1 MAKNLSLILLLIVV
15 ILACRPES
23 ETDAF
28 WDGINTKNKYQP
40 FTFALTSS
48 QIETCA
54 SISQPTLTSML
65 NAEFEG
71 IDNVK
76 INASM
81 MFSSIEDPQY
91 SNIAEELKFLFDLNG
106 NNTFTNYPAFVNN
119 LTCFNTDTASFFESI
134 RTQINSSPKIKLG
147 IKTVID
153 NNDLNIYVKGEYQD
167 NVTNNHSIAIYIY
180 RKSEWANQVTPSGT
194 ESTRFK
200 NKIISATTPTV
211 GFTLAKNNKGET
223 FRKTGTFTFSSEN
236 LSNLGVLAIV
246 YNLENNKPFEVLNS
260 LKSENF

>member
-1 MAKNLSLILLLIVV
+1 MAKNLSLILLLSVV

-71 IDNVK
+71 IDNAK

-106 NNTFTNYPAFVNN
+106 NNT
-119 LTCFNTDTASFFESI
+119 
-134 RTQINSSPKIKLG
+134 
-147 IKTVID
+147 
-153 NNDLNIYVKGEYQD
+153 YQLL
-167 NVTNNHSIAIYIY
+167 
-180 RKSEWANQVTPSGT
+180 
-194 ESTRFK
+194 F
-200 NKIISATTPTV
+200 
-211 GFTLAKNNKGET
+211 
-223 FRKTGTFTFSSEN
+223 
-236 LSNLGVLAIV
+236 
-246 YNLENNKPFEVLNS
+246 
-260 LKSENF
+260 

>member
-1 MAKNLSLILLLIVV
+1 MAKNLSLILLLSI
-15 ILACRPES
+15 ILLGCRTES
-23 ETDAF
+23 ESADF
-28 WDGINTKNKYQP
+28 WDSIITINKYQP

-71 IDNVK
+71 IDNAK

-91 SNIAEELKFLFDLNG
+91 SNIAEELKRLFDLNG
-106 NNTFTNYPAFVNN
+106 NNTFKTYPAFVNN

-153 NNDLNIYVKGEYQD
+153 KKDLNIYVKGEYQD
-167 NVTNNHSIAIYIY
+167 NVTSSHSIAIYIY
-180 RKSEWANQVTPSGT
+180 RKSEWANQETPSGT
-194 ESTRFK
+194 ESIKFK

-211 GFTLAKNNKGET
+211 GSTLNKNSKGAT
-223 FRKTGTFTFSSEN
+223 FRKVGTFHFSNEN
-236 LSNLGVLAIV
+236 RSNLGVLAIV
-246 YNLENNKPFEVLNS
+246 YNLENDKPFEVLNS
-260 LKSENF
+260 LKLETL

>member
-1 MAKNLSLILLLIVV
+1 MAKNLSLILLLSI
-15 ILACRPES
+15 ILHGCRIES
-23 ETDAF
+23 ETGDF
-28 WDGINTKNKYQP
+28 WDSINTINKYQP

-65 NAEFEG
+65 NAEFKG
-71 IDNVK
+71 INNAT
-76 INASM
+76 ISASM
-81 MFSSIEDPQY
+81 MFSSISDPQY

-106 NNTFTNYPAFVNN
+106 NNTFKTYPAFVNN
-119 LTCFNTDTASFFESI
+119 LTCFNTDTGSFFESI
-134 RTQINSSPKIKLG
+134 RSQINSSPKIKLG
-147 IKTVID
+147 IKTAID
-153 NNDLNIYVKGEYQD
+153 NNDLHVYVKGEYQD
-167 NVTNNHSIAIYIY
+167 NITSDHSIAIYIY

-194 ESTRFK
+194 ESIKFK

-211 GFTLAKNNKGET
+211 GSTLAKNNKGET
-223 FRKTGTFTFSSEN
+223 FRKTGTFNFSSEN

-260 LKSENF
+260 LKSENL

>member
-1 MAKNLSLILLLIVV
+1 MAKNLSLILLLSI
-15 ILACRPES
+15 ILLGCRTES
-23 ETDAF
+23 ESADF
-28 WDGINTKNKYQP
+28 WDSIITINKYQP

-71 IDNVK
+71 IDNAK

-147 IKTVID
+147 IKD
-153 NNDLNIYVKGEYQD
+153 
-167 NVTNNHSIAIYIY
+167 
-180 RKSEWANQVTPSGT
+180 
-194 ESTRFK
+194 
-200 NKIISATTPTV
+200 
-211 GFTLAKNNKGET
+211 
-223 FRKTGTFTFSSEN
+223 
-236 LSNLGVLAIV
+236 
-246 YNLENNKPFEVLNS
+246 
-260 LKSENF
+260 